1 LIGFSGEVGVA
12 YTLVLHINNQ
22 DPVVGEVDELP
33 TPTDNMILLNNPRK
47 MDGKELA
54 FVGENVISLIWPVD
68 RINFIEV
75 LVEREDQEI
84 IGFVRE

>member
-1 LIGFSGEVGVA
+1 VA

-47 MDGKELA
+47 LDGKELT
-54 FVGENVISLIWPVD
+54 FVSENVISLIWPVD

-75 LVEREDQEI
+75 QVEREDQEI

>member
-1 LIGFSGEVGVA
+1 MA

-22 DPVVGEVDELP
+22 DPVVGEVEELP

-47 MDGKELA
+47 MDGKELT

>member
-1 LIGFSGEVGVA
+1 MA
-12 YTLVLHINNQ
+12 YSLVLHINNQ

-33 TPTDNMILLNNPRK
+33 TPTDNMIILNNPRK
-47 MDGKELA
+47 LDGKELA
-54 FVGENVISLIWPVD
+54 FVSENVITLIWPVD

>member
-1 LIGFSGEVGVA
+1 MA
-12 YTLVLHINNQ
+12 YTLVLHINNS

-33 TPTDNMILLNNPRK
+33 TPADNMILLNNPRK
-47 MDGKELA
+47 IDGKELTFA
-54 FVGENVISLIWPVD
+54 SENVISMIWPVD

>member
-1 LIGFSGEVGVA
+1 VA
-12 YTLVLHINNQ
+12 YTLVLHINNS

-33 TPTDNMILLNNPRK
+33 TPTDNLILLNNPRK
-47 MDGKELA
+47 VDGKELT
-54 FVGENVISLIWPVD
+54 FVTENVISMIWPVD

>member
-1 LIGFSGEVGVA
+1 MA
-12 YTLVLHINNQ
+12 YTLVLHINNS

-47 MDGKELA
+47 LDGKELT
-54 FVGENVISLIWPVD
+54 FVSENVISMIWPVD

>member
-1 LIGFSGEVGVA
+1 VA
-12 YTLVLHINNQ
+12 YTLVLHINNS
-22 DPVVGEVDELP
+22 DPVVGEVEELP
-33 TPTDNMILLNNPRK
+33 TPTDNLILLNNPRK
-47 MDGKELA
+47 IDGKELTS
-54 FVGENVISLIWPVD
+54 VTENVISMIWPID

>member
-1 LIGFSGEVGVA
+1 VA
-12 YTLVLHINNQ
+12 YTLVLHINNS

-33 TPTDNMILLNNPRK
+33 TPADNMILLNNPRK
-47 MDGKELA
+47 IDGKELTFA
-54 FVGENVISLIWPVD
+54 SENVISMIWPVD

>member
-1 LIGFSGEVGVA
+1 MA
-12 YTLVLHINNQ
+12 YTLVLHINNT

-47 MDGKELA
+47 MDGKELT
-54 FVGENVISLIWPVD
+54 FVSENVISMIWPVD

>member
-1 LIGFSGEVGVA
+1 MA

-47 MDGKELA
+47 LDGKELT
-54 FVGENVISLIWPVD
+54 FVSENVISLIWPVD

-75 LVEREDQEI
+75 QVEREDQEI